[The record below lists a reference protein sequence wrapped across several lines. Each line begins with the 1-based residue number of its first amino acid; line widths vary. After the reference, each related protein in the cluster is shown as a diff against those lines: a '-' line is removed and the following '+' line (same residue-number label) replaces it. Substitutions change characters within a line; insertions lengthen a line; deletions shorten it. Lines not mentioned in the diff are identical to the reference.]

1 MRGHAATRP
10 AHSATA
16 PAVVVGAVLCVC
28 MQAAQADIFGKVD
41 RTGAVVLTDT
51 PGKAG
56 MSVIVAAPV
65 PVDRAKQPGGSR
77 ATSGDTAQFDTVIAE
92 ASETFHLQPE
102 LLHAVIDVES
112 RYNPNAV
119 SDKGAL
125 GLMQLM
131 PDTARRFS
139 DGNMF
144 NPRDNVLAG
153 ARYLR
158 FLLDLFK
165 DDVELALAAY
175 NAGENAVIRAGYRVP
190 SFPETRS
197 YVPRVLEKYRR
208 LLPASG

>member
-10 AHSATA
+10 AHSSTA
-16 PAVVVGAVLCVC
+16 PSVVLGAVLFVF
-28 MQAAQADIFGKVD
+28 MHAAHADIFGKVD
-41 RTGAVVLTDT
+41 RSGAVVLTDT

-65 PVDRAKQPGGSR
+65 ASGRAKQPGDSR
-77 ATSGDTAQFDTVIAE
+77 TVPVDTAQFDTVIAE

-102 LLHAVIDVES
+102 LIHAVIDVES
-112 RYNPNAV
+112 RYNPYAV

>member
-1 MRGHAATRP
+1 MRVHAATRAAP
-10 AHSATA
+10 TASA
-16 PAVVVGAVLCVC
+16 PSVLSAVVLGLVL
-28 MQAAQADIFGKVD
+28 AQSAHADIFGKVD
-41 RTGAVVLTDT
+41 STGVIVLTDM
-51 PGKAG
+51 PGKTG
-56 MSVIVAAPV
+56 MSVIVASP
-65 PVDRAKQPGGSR
+65 PSPGRAKQPVQSTH
-77 ATSGDTAQFDTVIAE
+77 ADASQFEPMIVE

-102 LLHAVIDVES
+102 LLRAVIDVES

-119 SDKGAL
+119 SEKGAL

-139 DGNMF
+139 DGDMF

-165 DDVELALAAY
+165 DDMELALAAY
-175 NAGENAVIRAGYRVP
+175 NAGENAVIRAGYRIP

-197 YVPRVLEKYRR
+197 YVPRVLDKYRR
-208 LLPASG
+208 LLPASS